1 MTKNCIHSYLKDIN
15 TSLMSFVMPKFKS
28 KFGSYNPTSKTKDQS
43 TFYGRSSDPCTWSL
57 VPWLSLKSKA
67 YRNNIML
74 SCVSAGRYLSCWYE
88 TRSYH
93 NWLLFEL
100 WGLRERESSPVRLG
114 RCDGRLSDAPV
125 TVTDSPPASPGPPLP
140 QRLAIKK
147 LKESGW
153 RLEL

>member
-1 MTKNCIHSYLKDIN
+1 MTKKNCIHSYLKDICHAKVQIQVRLIQSYIQN
-15 TSLMSFVMPKFKS
+15 QRPKHILRKKDGSLYLVS
-28 KFGSYNPTSKTKDQS
+28 
-43 TFYGRSSDPCTWSL
+43 CSL
-57 VPWLSLKSKA
+57 RLKSKA

-100 WGLRERESSPVRLG
+100 WGLTERERESSPVRLG
-114 RCDGRLSDAPV
+114 CCDGRLIDATV
-125 TVTDSPPASPGPPLP
+125 TVADHSAASPGPPLP